1 MTREQ
6 LLQLWKQR
14 TDAGDVEGADEVFE
28 FIQGLEETAVV
39 DEDALREVQIEE
51 YKAISPVPS
60 VEDQPDTARPP
71 KDTTPSGKA
80 FRAVEEA
87 LYPGRSTEWVAD
99 ALEGGLERFAESEGE
114 ALEYM
119 AKQRENWEM
128 FGELGGW
135 AATLLLAP
143 GSGGTALAA
152 GPTLAGAGAG
162 IMALLYEEFM
172 NQGQDLD
179 EIPGVV
185 RRAMLFN
192 TLASGLPTIGGA
204 VMDTLAKFIT
214 GVKIGSVPFRKRTAE
229 VMRKATEEGT
239 WLDDVWQRYKM
250 VGGNPD
256 PSASGRRQVVQ
267 SSKAFGRFVLVGTWF
282 QRRAQDHI
290 KKTNDWFAKQLEKV
304 APVIDPDTLGARW
317 ATDAAIM
324 GRWMLESMDS
334 MYDDMFQAAKPID
347 KALRARGQGGIV
359 PTRKL
364 REFAESVLAD
374 VRKLLP
380 ETEPIVD
387 PGAARAAVYA
397 VDEAG
402 VATSTTAEYK
412 QMMNFSSNEWQRWV
426 INNFGAAREFTTLQ
440 RLKNMKDILSDAL
453 HANQNTP
460 GFDNTVLKRAMVATQ
475 EAMKDTERY
484 LLTLPADEYAYKVAG
499 SELKITPTQLSSRI
513 GYVNKTFKE
522 VMDLLE
528 GPAAKRHHAVD
539 RNFWKRAHLM
549 GNYTEK
555 GNSYA
560 DEMFTLGFKGNKL
573 QYLKD
578 LRMLVGDEAYDMA
591 RVRYLK
597 DIVDASFVQ
606 QAGGESLF
614 SVRKF
619 LELSGMNSRPRVM
632 AELLR
637 GTPMTRQKIKNF
649 MQLMSDYDIS
659 FDITKMQFRR
669 GAIGGTKAVIGGI
682 TAIGAAGGT
691 TAAIGGDWK
700 DALPGALLGVFLLR
714 MGGKLFTSEWAFRQL
729 SSFARAERAYYSGQM
744 TKAKYIVALEKA
756 IAYFGLPGEENM
768 AQEDVGKLVEEN
780 FEFDAMM
787 NRLYPSMPTKNTGPT
802 SHDILNLYK

>member
-14 TDAGDVEGADEVFE
+14 KDDGNVEGAAEVAAI
-28 FIQGLEETAVV
+28 IQGLEEPVV
-39 DEDALREVQIEE
+39 TDEVALREAEIEE
-51 YKAISPVPS
+51 YKEISPLPS
-60 VEDQPDTARPP
+60 AEPAPETERPP
-71 KDTTPSGKA
+71 KDTTPSGRA
-80 FRAVEEA
+80 FRAVEEV
-87 LYPGRSTEWVAD
+87 LYPGRSTEWVND
-99 ALEGGLERFAESEGE
+99 ALEGGLERFVESEGE
-114 ALEYM
+114 ALGYM

-143 GSGGTALAA
+143 GSGGASLAA

-162 IMALLYEEFM
+162 IMATLYEEFM

-185 RRAMLFN
+185 RRAMLYN

-204 VMDTLAKFIT
+204 VMDTIARFIT
-214 GVKIGSVPFRKRTAE
+214 GVKMGSLPFRKRTAE
-229 VMRKATEEGT
+229 VMRKAREEAT

-256 PSASGRRQVVQ
+256 PSASGKRQVVQ
-267 SSKAFGRFVLVGTWF
+267 SSKAFGRFVLVGHFF
-282 QRRAQDHI
+282 QKRAQDHI

-304 APVIDPDTLGARW
+304 APVIDPETLGAKW
-317 ATDAAIM
+317 ATDAAVM
-324 GRWMLESMDS
+324 GRWMLESLDS
-334 MYDDMFQAAKPID
+334 MYDDMFAAAAPID
-347 KALRARGQGGIV
+347 DAFKAQGGVV
-359 PTRKL
+359 PTQKL
-364 REFAESVLAD
+364 KAYADEVLGN
-374 VRKLLP
+374 VRRQLP
-380 ETEPIVD
+380 ETEDVVID
-387 PGAARAAVYA
+387 
-397 VDEAG
+397 
-402 VATSTTAEYK
+402 VATGKPKYTYDYDTGTVIPVTQIKE
-412 QMMNFSSNEWQRWV
+412 MMNFTADQWQRWV
-426 INNFGAAREFTTLQ
+426 INNFGRARDFTTLR
-440 RLKNMKDILSDAL
+440 RLKNMKDIISDAL

-460 GFDNTVLKRAMVATQ
+460 GFDTTVLKGAMVATQ
-475 EAMKDTERY
+475 NAVKDMERY

-499 SELKITPTQLSSRI
+499 RELTITPTQLASRAAFT
-513 GYVNKTFKE
+513 NKTFNE
-522 VMDLLE
+522 VMNLLE
-528 GPAAKRHHAVD
+528 GPAAQRHHAVD

-549 GNYTEK
+549 GNYTEP

-560 DEMFTLGFKGNKL
+560 DEMFTLAFKGNKL

-578 LRMLVGDEAYDMA
+578 LRMLVGDEAFNLA
-591 RVRYLK
+591 RVRYMK
-597 DIVDASFVQ
+597 DIVDASFIQ

-619 LELSGMNSRPRVM
+619 LELSGMNSHPRIM
-632 AELLR
+632 DELLR
-637 GTPMTRQKIKNF
+637 GTPMTRQKMKNF

-714 MGGKLFTSEWAFRQL
+714 QGGRLFTSEWAFKQL

-756 IAYFGLPGEENM
+756 IAYFGLPGEEDM
-768 AQEDVGKLVEEN
+768 VAEEAGMLKEED
-780 FEFDAMM
+780 FEFDALM
-787 NRLYPSMPTKNTGPT
+787 NKLYPSMPTEKTGP
-802 SHDILNLYK
+802 LYPIPRSQ

>member
-14 TDAGDVEGADEVFE
+14 KDDGNVEGAAEVAAI
-28 FIQGLEETAVV
+28 IQGLEETVV
-39 DEDALREVQIEE
+39 TDEVALREAEIEE
-51 YKAISPVPS
+51 YKEISPLPS
-60 VEDQPDTARPP
+60 VEPAPETERPP
-71 KDTTPSGKA
+71 EDTTPSGRA
-80 FRAVEEA
+80 FRAVEEV
-87 LYPGRSTEWVAD
+87 LYPGRSTEWVND
-99 ALEGGLERFAESEGE
+99 ALEGGLERFVESEGE
-114 ALEYM
+114 ALGYM
-119 AKQRENWEM
+119 AKQRENWAM

-143 GSGGTALAA
+143 GSGGTTLAA
-152 GPTLAGAGAG
+152 GPSLAGAGAG
-162 IMALLYEEFM
+162 IMALMYEEFM

-179 EIPGVV
+179 EIPEVV
-185 RRAMLFN
+185 RTAMLYN

-204 VMDTLAKFIT
+204 VMDTIARFIT
-214 GVKIGSVPFRKRTAE
+214 GVKMGSLPFRKRTAE
-229 VMRKATEEGT
+229 VMKKAREEAT

-256 PSASGRRQVVQ
+256 PSASGKRQFVQ
-267 SSKAFGRFVLVGTWF
+267 SSKAFGRFMLVGTWF
-282 QRRAQDHI
+282 QKRAQDHI
-290 KKTNDWFAKQLEKV
+290 KKSTDWFAKRLEKV
-304 APVIDPDTLGARW
+304 APVIDPETLGAKW

-324 GRWMLESMDS
+324 GKWMLESLDS
-334 MYDDMFQAAKPID
+334 MYADMFQAAKPID
-347 KALRARGQGGIV
+347 EALRARGQGGIV

-364 REFAESVLAD
+364 REFADSVLGD
-374 VRKLLP
+374 VRRLLP

-387 PGAARAAVYA
+387 PRAARAAVYA

-402 VATSTTAEYK
+402 VAIPTTVEYK
-412 QMMNFSSNEWQRWV
+412 QMMNFSANEWQRWV
-426 INNFGAAREFTTLQ
+426 INNFGAAREFTSLQ

-475 EAMKDTERY
+475 DALKDAERY

-513 GYVNKTFKE
+513 QYVNKTFKE

-560 DEMFTLGFKGNKL
+560 DEMFTLGFKGIKL

-578 LRMLVGDEAYDMA
+578 LRMLVGDEAYDLA
-591 RVRYLK
+591 RVRYLR
-597 DIVDASFVQ
+597 DIVDSSFELQ
-606 QAGGESLF
+606 KGSPESVF
-614 SVRKF
+614 STAKF
-619 LELSGMNSRPRVM
+619 LELTGMNSHPRIM

-637 GTPMTRQKIKNF
+637 GTPMTRQKLQNF
-649 MQLMSDYDIS
+649 MKLMSDYDVG

-669 GAIGGTKAVIGGI
+669 GAIGGVKALLGGM
-682 TAIGAAGGT
+682 TAVGAAGGT
-691 TAAIGGDWK
+691 TAALGGDWK
-700 DALPGALLGVFLLR
+700 SALPGALLGVFLLR

-756 IAYFGLPGEENM
+756 IAYFGLPGEEGM
-768 AQEDVGKLVEEN
+768 VAEEASMLQEEN
-780 FEFDAMM
+780 FEFDALM
-787 NRLYPSMPTKNTGPT
+787 NRLYPSMPTEKTGP
-802 SHDILNLYK
+802 LYPIPRSQ